1 MNTAELK
8 QRMSEVFA
16 AGNEVSKRL
25 AELTGKD
32 PQGLVGVHSFVANQH
47 LQDCMNRV
55 SNIGALMSQLTD
67 ENIQQTVDTAAAHGH
82 IRLLSEQ
89 EKG

>member
-25 AELTGKD
+25 AELAGKD
-32 PQGLVGVHSFVANQH
+32 PQGLIGVHVFAANQH

-55 SNIGALMSQLTD
+55 SNIGALMAQLTD
-67 ENIQQTVDTAAAHGH
+67 ENIQATVDNAAAAGN
-82 IRLLSEQ
+82 IRLMSDKE
-89 EKG
+89 